1 MRKPLLA
8 EMEIDMIKT
17 NAKEIKTRFL
27 KPSYNTAVTMM
38 RGSIAMVV
46 RMAKNESCVAS
57 PSKMKVQTR
66 TRVTSEKSD
75 EGFELS
81 LIHI

>member
-1 MRKPLLA
+1 
-8 EMEIDMIKT
+8 MIKS
-17 NAKEIKTRFL
+17 NAMEIKTRFL

-46 RMAKNESCVAS
+46 RLAKNEPCVA
-57 PSKMKVQTR
+57 
-66 TRVTSEKSD
+66 
-75 EGFELS
+75 LS